1 MHAIEAR
8 GAAIAEEVLPITV
21 ELTSTI
27 HERLRGV
34 LVDAR
39 QGVTG
44 RGRRVRGLS
53 RRPSIPCPVVKIL
66 LPVMVERGSTI
77 HERLR
82 GYAHGFRRL
91 TGMTG
96 S

>member
-1 MHAIEAR
+1 MHALEAR
-8 GAAIAEEVLPITV
+8 DASGAGLVLPITV
-21 ELTSTI
+21 ELASTI

-53 RRPSIPCPVVKIL
+53 RRPSIACTDVNVL
-66 LPVMVERGSTI
+66 LPVMVERGSTT

-82 GYAHGFRRL
+82 GYAHGFPRTR
-91 TGMTG
+91 GMTG